1 MKKIKNIEEIEEVQV
16 VNNGNEVA
24 ETAWEETDK
33 TDKAMTN
40 TWAPDEALFRL
51 SVANLA
57 KTAPVSP
64 AEERRL
70 IMEMVHGREAK
81 QNMAENPPQT
91 KAEHLEMQALIK
103 KGRKARERLIV
114 ANGRLV
120 ISIANRY
127 TGHGLTLA
135 EVSQE
140 GVLGLIRAI
149 DKFDHTRGVRLS
161 TYASYWIRQ
170 SVSRA
175 VAVQTRTI
183 RLPVHK
189 VDRLGTVRK
198 VINQLTQELGRRPE
212 IEEIARALDDTP
224 EQIEALLCDGQETL
238 SLEDPVGDEGAT
250 LADFV
255 TEDDSNHLEVEIDRG
270 LLEKEIQDALATLSA
285 RESRI
290 MELRYGL
297 LDGHPLTLQDV
308 AERFGLTRERIRQ
321 IEKEAIA
328 KLRRPEKSVRLR
340 AFV

>member
-1 MKKIKNIEEIEEVQV
+1 MAKK
-16 VNNGNEVA
+16 
-24 ETAWEETDK
+24 T
-33 TDKAMTN
+33 MTT

-51 SVANLA
+51 SVASLA

-64 AEERRL
+64 KEERRL
-70 IMEMVHGREAK
+70 ILEMAK
-81 QNMAENPPQT
+81 GKEIYAQLTENPP
-91 KAEHLEMQALIK
+91 KSEEERAEIEDLIER
-103 KGRKARERLIV
+103 GRKARETLIV
-114 ANGRLV
+114 SNGRLV

-149 DKFDHTRGVRLS
+149 DKFDPDRGVRLS

-189 VDRLGTVRK
+189 VDRLGAVKKTMNR
-198 VINQLTQELGRRPE
+198 LTQELGRTPTLAE
-212 IEEIARALDDTP
+212 VAKALDDTP
-224 EQIEALLCDGQETL
+224 EQIEALLADGQETL
-238 SLEDPVGDEGAT
+238 SLEDPVGDDGAT

-255 TEDDSNHLEVEIDRG
+255 VEEDSTQLENEVDRAI
-270 LLEKEIQDALATLSA
+270 LEQEIQDALATLTA

-297 LDGHPLTLQDV
+297 RDGHPLTLQDV

-328 KLRRPEKSVRLR
+328 KLRRPDKALRLR

>member
-1 MKKIKNIEEIEEVQV
+1 
-16 VNNGNEVA
+16 
-24 ETAWEETDK
+24 
-33 TDKAMTN
+33 MTT

-51 SVANLA
+51 SVASLA

-64 AEERRL
+64 EEERRL
-70 IMEMVHGREAK
+70 ILEMVAGREAK
-81 QNMAENPPQT
+81 KELETNPPT
-91 KAEHLEMQALIK
+91 DEARRAELEEKVKRGL
-103 KGRKARERLIV
+103 KAREKLIIS
-114 ANGRLV
+114 NGRLV

-149 DKFDHTRGVRLS
+149 DKFDADRGVRLS

-189 VDRLGTVRK
+189 VDRLGAVRK
-198 VINQLTQELGRRPE
+198 AINQLTQELGRTPE
-212 IEEIARALDDTP
+212 LSEVAEALGDTP
-224 EQIEALLCDGQETL
+224 QQIEALLCDGQETL
-238 SLEDPVGDEGAT
+238 SLEDPVGEDGAT

-255 TEDDSNHLEVEIDRG
+255 VEEDSTKLENEVDRT
-270 LLEKEIQDALATLSA
+270 LLEQEIQEALATLSA

-297 LDGHPLTLQDV
+297 RDGHPLTLQDV

-321 IEKEAIA
+321 IEKEALA
-328 KLRRPEKSVRLR
+328 KLRRPDKSLKLR

>member
-1 MKKIKNIEEIEEVQV
+1 MI
-16 VNNGNEVA
+16 
-24 ETAWEETDK
+24 T
-33 TDKAMTN
+33 
-40 TWAPDEALFRL
+40 TWAPEEALFRL

-64 AEERRL
+64 EEERRL
-70 IMEMVHGREAK
+70 ILEMVR
-81 QNMAENPPQT
+81 
-91 KAEHLEMQALIK
+91 
-103 KGRKARERLIV
+103 GRKAKRTLRTDPPQEANEVANLQKLATLGKKAREKLIIS
-114 ANGRLV
+114 NGRLV
-120 ISIANRY
+120 ISIASRY

-135 EVSQE
+135 EVAQE

-149 DKFDHTRGVRLS
+149 DKFDPLRGVRLS

-189 VDRLGTVRK
+189 VDRLSAVRK
-198 VINQLTQELGRRPE
+198 VRNQLTQELGRTPD
-212 IEEIARALDDTP
+212 IAEIAKALDDTP
-224 EQIEALLCDGQETL
+224 EQIQLLLFDGQETL
-238 SLEDPVGDEGAT
+238 SLEDPVGEDGAV
-250 LADFV
+250 LSDFV
-255 TEDDSNHLEVEIDRG
+255 ATDDEASKLEVEIDRS
-270 LLEKEIQDALATLSA
+270 LLEQEIQQALTTLTA

-297 LDGHPLTLQDV
+297 RDGHPLTLQDV

-328 KLRRPEKSVRLR
+328 KLRRPEKAMRLR

>member
-1 MKKIKNIEEIEEVQV
+1 
-16 VNNGNEVA
+16 
-24 ETAWEETDK
+24 
-33 TDKAMTN
+33 MTT

-64 AEERRL
+64 KEERRL
-70 IMEMVHGREAK
+70 ILEMVAGRDAK
-81 QNMAENPPQT
+81 EILENNPPEDEQER
-91 KAEHLEMQALIK
+91 AELEEKL
-103 KGRKARERLIV
+103 RRSLKARETLIV
-114 ANGRLV
+114 SNGRLV

-149 DKFDHTRGVRLS
+149 DKFDADRGVRLS

-189 VDRLGTVRK
+189 VDRLGAVKKAT
-198 VINQLTQELGRRPE
+198 NQLTQQLGRAPE
-212 IEEIARALDDTP
+212 MAELAEALGDTP
-224 EQIEALLCDGQETL
+224 AQIEALLCDGQETL
-238 SLEDPVGDEGAT
+238 SLENPVGDDGAT

-255 TEDDSNHLEVEIDRG
+255 MEDDSTMLEKEVDQT
-270 LLEKEIQDALATLSA
+270 LLEQEIQDALATLTA

-297 LDGHPLTLQDV
+297 RDGHPLTLQDV

-328 KLRRPEKSVRLR
+328 KLRRPDKAFRLR

>member
-1 MKKIKNIEEIEEVQV
+1 
-16 VNNGNEVA
+16 
-24 ETAWEETDK
+24 
-33 TDKAMTN
+33 MTT

-64 AEERRL
+64 KEERRL
-70 IMEMVHGREAK
+70 ILEMVAGRDAK
-81 QNMAENPPQT
+81 ETLENNPPEDEQERA
-91 KAEHLEMQALIK
+91 KLEEQVKRSL
-103 KGRKARERLIV
+103 KARETLIV
-114 ANGRLV
+114 SNGRLV

-149 DKFDHTRGVRLS
+149 DKFDADRGVRLS

-189 VDRLGTVRK
+189 VDRLGAVKKAT
-198 VINQLTQELGRRPE
+198 NQLTQQLGRAPE
-212 IEEIARALDDTP
+212 MAELAAALGDTP

-238 SLEDPVGDEGAT
+238 SLENPVGDDGAT

-255 TEDDSNHLEVEIDRG
+255 MEDDSAMLEKEVDQT
-270 LLEKEIQDALATLSA
+270 LLEQEIQDALATLTA

-297 LDGHPLTLQDV
+297 RDGHPLTLQDV

-328 KLRRPEKSVRLR
+328 KLRRPDKAFRLR

>member
-1 MKKIKNIEEIEEVQV
+1 MMTKDE
-16 VNNGNEVA
+16 
-24 ETAWEETDK
+24 
-33 TDKAMTN
+33 KALTN
-40 TWAPDEALFRL
+40 TWEPEEALFRL

-64 AEERRL
+64 EEERRL
-70 IMEMVHGREAK
+70 ILEMVEGRETRRTLRKQRPTDPDVRAK
-81 QNMAENPPQT
+81 LQE
-91 KAEHLEMQALIK
+91 KVRLGI
-103 KGRKARERLIV
+103 KARETLIV

-189 VDRLGTVRK
+189 VDRLATVRK
-198 VINQLTQELGRRPE
+198 AINQLTQELGRSPE
-212 IEEIARALDDTP
+212 IAEIAKALDDTP
-224 EQIEALLCDGQETL
+224 EQIELLLTDGQETL

-250 LADFV
+250 LADFIE
-255 TEDDSNHLEVEIDRG
+255 EDSAQLESEIDQT
-270 LLEKEIQDALATLSA
+270 LLQKEIQEALASLTA

-290 MELRYGL
+290 MQLRYGL
-297 LDGHPLTLQDV
+297 KDGQPLTLQDV

-321 IEKEAIA
+321 IEKEALA
-328 KLRRPEKSVRLR
+328 KLRRPDLAVRLR
-340 AFV
+340 AFVS

>member
-1 MKKIKNIEEIEEVQV
+1 M
-16 VNNGNEVA
+16 
-24 ETAWEETDK
+24 TTTWEPE
-33 TDKAMTN
+33 
-40 TWAPDEALFRL
+40 EALFRL

-64 AEERRL
+64 KEERRL
-70 IMEMVHGREAK
+70 ILEMAAGKKANKKLE
-81 QNMAENPPQT
+81 ENPPEDDEERA
-91 KAEHLEMQALIK
+91 KLEAAVERGL
-103 KGRKARERLIV
+103 KAREQLIV
-114 ANGRLV
+114 SNGRLV
-120 ISIANRY
+120 ISIASRY

-149 DKFDHTRGVRLS
+149 DKFDPDRGVRLS

-198 VINQLTQELGRRPE
+198 VINQLTQQLGRSPE
-212 IEEIARALDDTP
+212 ISEIAEALDDTP
-224 EQIEALLCDGQETL
+224 EQIELLLCDGQETL

-255 TEDDSNHLEVEIDRG
+255 VEEGSVQLESEIDRS
-270 LLEKEIQDALATLSA
+270 LLEKEIQDALATLTA

-290 MELRYGL
+290 MQLRYGL
-297 LDGHPLTLQDV
+297 QDGHPLTLQDV

-328 KLRRPEKSVRLR
+328 KLRRPDKAVRLR

>member
-1 MKKIKNIEEIEEVQV
+1 MPEEK
-16 VNNGNEVA
+16 
-24 ETAWEETDK
+24 D
-33 TDKAMTN
+33 MTT

-51 SVANLA
+51 SVASLA

-70 IMEMVHGREAK
+70 ILEMVD
-81 QNMAENPPQT
+81 
-91 KAEHLEMQALIK
+91 
-103 KGRKARERLIV
+103 GRKAKEILDTNPPADETERAELEEKVKRGLKARETLIV
-114 ANGRLV
+114 SNGRLV

-149 DKFDHTRGVRLS
+149 DKFDADRGVRLS

-189 VDRLGTVRK
+189 VDRLGVVRK
-198 VINQLTQELGRRPE
+198 VMNQLTQELGRTPE
-212 IEEIARALDDTP
+212 IKDVAAALGDTP
-224 EQIEALLCDGQETL
+224 EQIEALLYDGQETL
-238 SLEDPVGDEGAT
+238 SLEDPVGDDNAT

-255 TEDDSNHLEVEIDRG
+255 MEEDVTKLETEVDRHL
-270 LLEKEIQDALATLSA
+270 LQQEIQEALATLTA

-297 LDGHPLTLQDV
+297 RDGHPLTLQDV

-321 IEKEAIA
+321 IEKEALA
-328 KLRRPEKSVRLR
+328 KLRHPEKALRLR
-340 AFV
+340 AFI

>member
-1 MKKIKNIEEIEEVQV
+1 
-16 VNNGNEVA
+16 
-24 ETAWEETDK
+24 
-33 TDKAMTN
+33 MTT

-51 SVANLA
+51 SVASLA

-64 AEERRL
+64 GEERRL
-70 IMEMVHGREAK
+70 ILEMVDGQQAR
-81 QNMAENPPQT
+81 QILAETSPQDEQVR
-91 KAEHLEMQALIK
+91 AELEEKVARGL
-103 KGRKARERLIV
+103 KARDTLIV
-114 ANGRLV
+114 SNGRLV

-149 DKFDHTRGVRLS
+149 DKFDADRGVRLS

-189 VDRLGTVRK
+189 VDRLGAVRK
-198 VINQLTQELGRRPE
+198 AINQLTQQLGRAPE
-212 IEEIARALDDTP
+212 LAEVAEALGDTP
-224 EQIEALLCDGQETL
+224 EQVEALLCDGQETL
-238 SLEDPVGDEGAT
+238 SLEDPVGEDGAT

-255 TEDDSNHLEVEIDRG
+255 VEEDSTRLENEVDRV
-270 LLEKEIQDALATLSA
+270 LLENEIQDALATLTA

-297 LDGHPLTLQDV
+297 RDGHPLTLQDV

-328 KLRRPEKSVRLR
+328 KLRRPDKALRLR